1 MSHLNPE
8 SHANQKLTGNQQLNV
23 TGFVLKFSM
32 NQKKSKL
39 LDNETFFCILF
50 LSMMYLKNLN
60 PKTIP
65 RRKNYLNYEYMELVK
80 YISGRFIFAQLF
92 ISR

>member
-1 MSHLNPE
+1 MATKNTSHLNPE

-39 LDNETFFCILF
+39 LDNETFFLHSILEYDV
-50 LSMMYLKNLN
+50 LEK
-60 PKTIP
+60 PEP
-65 RRKNYLNYEYMELVK
+65 KNYPK
-80 YISGRFIFAQLF
+80 KKKIS
-92 ISR
+92 